1 MDHFDFSK
9 IINMLFPVLI
19 AAIGW
24 LLTQITTLNSKVQD
38 IESKMPILI
47 NSNGQPTD
55 SPISAEARYKLRDEL
70 TGKINDLA
78 VRVKLLEKV
87 TEGK

>member
-1 MDHFDFSK
+1 MDHFDFTK

-47 NSNGQPTD
+47 TSNGVPTD

>member
-1 MDHFDFSK
+1 MDHFDFTK

-47 NSNGQPTD
+47 SSNGVPTD

-87 TEGK
+87 TESK

>member
-47 NSNGQPTD
+47 SSTGQPTD

-70 TGKINDLA
+70 TGKINELS
-78 VRVKLLEKV
+78 VRVRILEKI